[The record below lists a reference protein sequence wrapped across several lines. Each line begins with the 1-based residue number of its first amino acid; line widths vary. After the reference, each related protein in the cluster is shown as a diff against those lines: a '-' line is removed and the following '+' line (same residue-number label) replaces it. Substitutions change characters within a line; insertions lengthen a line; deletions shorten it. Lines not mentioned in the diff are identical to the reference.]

1 MQRFL
6 LKTEPSEYSFD
17 DLLRDNRTV
26 WTGISNPTALMH
38 IRTMK
43 KGDEAFVYHTG
54 SEKRIIGIASIESDP
69 YPDPSS
75 KNNPSAVFDL
85 RPIRRLENAVPL
97 SLIKQQKE
105 FSAFP
110 LVTNSRLSVMPVSE
124 KEWKAIIS
132 LSKQKT
138 L

>member
-17 DLLRDNRTV
+17 DLLRDTRTV
-26 WTGISNPTALMH
+26 WTGVSNPTALIH

-43 KGDEAFVYHTG
+43 QDDEAFVYHTG
-54 SEKRIIGIASIESDP
+54 SEKCIVGIAVIASDP

-75 KNNPSAVFDL
+75 ENTKLAVFEL
-85 RPIRRLENAVPL
+85 RPLRRLENAVPL
-97 SLIKQQKE
+97 SLIKQKKE
-105 FSAFP
+105 FNAFP
-110 LVTNSRLSVMPVSE
+110 LVTNSRLSVMPVAE

-132 LSKQKT
+132 LSRQIPS
-138 L
+138 